1 MATLLQISSM
11 ADSSQ
16 HRLRILTATDPLKL
30 TLSLLLTVMAPPKLL
45 LSLLLIVTAPLKP
58 RLSLTVMTVPS
69 LCLPL
74 TVTAPLTLTP
84 LLITTTPPAQTPP
97 PPSQAPPF
105 PPQASVWTP
114 RWRASYLRSAEI
126 LQTSQNQSHPKP
138 SKIPTT
144 MIPLIIR
151 TRLAVSF

>member
-1 MATLLQISSM
+1 MTTLLQISSM

-16 HRLRILTATDPLKL
+16 HRLRTLTAMDPLKL
-30 TLSLLLTVMAPPKLL
+30 TLSLLLTVTAPLKPL
-45 LSLLLIVTAPLKP
+45 LSLIVMAVPSLCPLLIVTAP
-58 RLSLTVMTVPS
+58 R
-69 LCLPL
+69 
-74 TVTAPLTLTP
+74 TLTP
-84 LLITTTPPAQTPP
+84 LLITTTPPTLPP
-97 PPSQAPPF
+97 QPPSPAPPC

-126 LQTSQNQSHPKP
+126 LQTSLNQSHPKP